1 MGDCGLALAMRQLAG
16 RRAAVLVSFQSERV
30 WSFDGADLDTIAF
43 EERRSRCVLRGSVER
58 LLDPGLR
65 PVPAA
70 GSLVLSWPS
79 GGFAPRTRGLLVV
92 VSSISDG
99 GVGEDVCGVGEDVCI
114 PGERERG
121 ERRLTR
127 R

>member
-1 MGDCGLALAMRQLAG
+1 MGDCGLALAMRQLVG

-43 EERRSRCVLRGSVER
+43 EERRSRCVVRGSVER
-58 LLDPGLR
+58 CLTPGFGQYQR
-65 PVPAA
+65 PDLCCSRGRAV
-70 GSLVLSWPS
+70 SRRE
-79 GGFAPRTRGLLVV
+79 PRGLLLVV
-92 VSSISDG
+92 VSGISDG
-99 GVGEDVCGVGEDVCI
+99 GVGEDFCI

-121 ERRLTR
+121 ERGLTR